1 MDVKDAKEY
10 TKVKEGS
17 LPPPSNIFLPH
28 VCLEFRVSS
37 FDFLHP

>member
-10 TKVKEGS
+10 IKMREGS
-17 LPPPSNIFLPH
+17 LPPSIISLFH

-37 FDFLHP
+37 LDFLHP